1 MINTFRSDSGLS
13 LTTDNIFQIINGRIR
28 AIQADETN
36 DEVVIFLEEKD
47 NSLTTNDGT
56 SERIFLKV
64 SDGNAAN
71 AAESIISAL
80 NGLPTSSQ
88 LLDKFAVKGALAD
101 NVLGVEIPTFSFSST
116 AVSIASP
123 VGPTLASATVGA
135 NFTYTIT
142 KDADT
147 DVSLTKTGVISSA
160 TEALTFTVSE
170 MTTEGFVATDACT
183 VTVSLSVPS
192 QPGSITTVTASV
204 TLTS

>member
-1 MINTFRSDSGLS
+1 MIKTFRSDSGLD

-47 NSLTTNDGT
+47 NSLTTNSGT

-64 SDGNAAN
+64 SDGNTAN
-71 AAESIISAL
+71 VAESIINAL
-80 NGLPTSSQ
+80 NGLPTNSQ
-88 LLDKFAVKGALAD
+88 LLDKFADKGVLAD
-101 NVLGVEIPTFSFSST
+101 NVFGVDIPTFTFSST
-116 AVSIASP
+116 AVSVAAP

-147 DVSLTKTGVISSA
+147 DVSLTKTGVIA
-160 TEALTFTVSE
+160 TPTDALTFTDAEIVA
-170 MTTEGFVATDACT
+170 EGFVATDVCT
-183 VTVSLSVPS
+183 ITVSLSVPS
-192 QPGSITTVTASV
+192 QPSSVTTVTAAA
-204 TLTS
+204 TLTA